1 MADLTD
7 YGLEPGDT
15 VRFRP
20 PLRPT
25 GNWHEGNVRSIN
37 KDGSVEIGTPTGIR
51 AIMPDR
57 LEVKRTGPRGGRQ
70 WQPVPATR
78 SDRG

>member
-1 MADLTD
+1 MATLTD
-7 YGLEPGDT
+7 YGLERGDT

-25 GNWHEGNVRSIN
+25 GNWQYGTVRSVN

-51 AIMPDR
+51 AILPIH
-57 LEVKRTGPRGGRQ
+57 LEAKRTGPKGGTQ
-70 WQPVPATR
+70 WHRVLGTTSAAE
-78 SDRG
+78 